1 MIQVVPKASA
11 VVPGA
16 ADAEQIMIHADHRE
30 MVRFESKEDNDYEK
44 VSDHLIVMVEKAGSV
59 VGLRWEEESRVDASR

>member
-1 MIQVVPKASA
+1 MVQVVPKSSA

-30 MVRFESKEDNDYEK
+30 MVRFESKENNDYEK

-59 VGLRWEEESRVDASR
+59 VGLRWEEESRVDAGR